1 MVKCGMPNIHQMPSN
16 DLRLMNIYAQHLQLA
31 RERGENAL
39 PAPIALSLGEPHFRT
54 PEHISS
60 AAMKAI
66 RHEEI
71 NYGPA
76 AGWLWLK
83 ELIAEKIK
91 RVNGYDITV
100 DNTAI
105 TMGGTG
111 AIQAA
116 LNAILEDGDEVL
128 IPDPAWPQYHAQ
140 ITCSGGIPVR
150 YSLSPMSGWLPDLE
164 QLEGLVNARTRMLI
178 MNTPANPTGIVFP
191 QSLIADLLH
200 FALRHDLYLLSDE
213 CYDEIVFDGKHVSP
227 ATFLTPQEFETGNV
241 LCVYSFSKTY
251 AMTGWRIG
259 YIVASKKIIKT
270 VTHVLDSDYTNV
282 SKIVQRAA
290 AAALTGPRSYIDEML
305 AVYRSHRDLAVSTL
319 QRTNHYAYTP
329 GGTFYLLIDIT
340 PPGGLHVHSKE
351 FAYDLLHER
360 NVIVAPGTSFGHVAS
375 KYVRVSLT
383 APVEDITHG
392 IEEICT
398 FIDR

>member
-1 MVKCGMPNIHQMPSN
+1 MVKRGMPNIYQMPSN
-16 DLRLMNIYAQHLQLA
+16 DLRLMNMYAQHLQLA
-31 RERGENAL
+31 RERGENPH
-39 PAPIALSLGEPHFRT
+39 PAPVALSLGEPHFQT

-60 AAMKAI
+60 AAIQAI
-66 RHEEI
+66 QDEKI

-76 AGWLWLK
+76 AGWPWLK

-111 AIQAA
+111 AIQTA

-128 IPDPAWPQYHAQ
+128 IPDPAWPQYNAQ

-150 YSLSPMSGWLPDLE
+150 YSLSPLSGWLPDIE
-164 QLEGLVNARTRMLI
+164 QLERLVNTHTRMLI
-178 MNTPANPTGIVFP
+178 INTPANPTGIVFP
-191 QSLIADLLH
+191 QNLVADLLN
-200 FALRHDLYLLSDE
+200 FALRYDLYLLSDE

-227 ATFLTPQEFETGNV
+227 VTFLTPQEFETGNV

-259 YIVASKKIIKT
+259 YIVASKEIIKT

-290 AAALTGPRSYIDEML
+290 AAALTGPRSSVDEML
-305 AVYRSHRDLAVSTL
+305 AVYRSHRDLAVTIL

-329 GGTFYLLIDIT
+329 DGTFYLLIDIT
-340 PPGGLHVHSKE
+340 PPGDLHVHSKD
-351 FAYDLLHER
+351 FAYDLLRER

-375 KYVRVSLT
+375 KYVRISLT

-392 IEEICT
+392 IEEICA

>member
-1 MVKCGMPNIHQMPSN
+1 VKRGISNIYQMPSN
-16 DLRLMNIYAQHLQLA
+16 DLRLMNMYAQHLQLA

-39 PAPIALSLGEPHFRT
+39 PTPIALSLGEPHFQT
-54 PEHISS
+54 PEHIRS

-66 RHEEI
+66 QDEGI
-71 NYGPA
+71 TYGPA
-76 AGWLWLK
+76 AGWSWLK

-111 AIQAA
+111 AIQTA

-150 YSLSPMSGWLPDLE
+150 YSLSPLSGWLPDPE
-164 QLEGLVNARTRMLI
+164 QLERLVNTRTRMLI
-178 MNTPANPTGIVFP
+178 MNTPANPTGTVFP
-191 QSLIADLLH
+191 QNLIADLLH

-213 CYDEIVFDGKHVSP
+213 CYDEIVFDGNHISP
-227 ATFLTPQEFETGNV
+227 ATFLTLKEFEAGNV

-251 AMTGWRIG
+251 AMTGWRVG
-259 YIVASKKIIKT
+259 YIVASKEMIKT
-270 VTHVLDSDYTNV
+270 VTHILDSDHTNI

-290 AAALTGPRSYIDEML
+290 AAALTGPRSYIDEMKATYCSHRNL
-305 AVYRSHRDLAVSTL
+305 AVNIL
-319 QRTNHYAYTP
+319 QRTHHYAYTP

-340 PPGGLHVHSKE
+340 PPGGLHVHSRD
-351 FAYDLLHER
+351 FSYDLLRER

-375 KYVRVSLT
+375 KYVRISLT
-383 APVEDITHG
+383 APGEDIAHG
-392 IEEICT
+392 IEEICA